1 MAVENFDMM
10 ADLCG
15 RRSVICILIPYLRHR
30 LQLLGLNY
38 YSLLFARLVVERV
51 FGLRWYSDRW
61 KLSLAVAVDDAFRIR
76 VDD

>member
-1 MAVENFDMM
+1 MAVEDFDMM

-38 YSLLFARLVVERV
+38 YFAFLARLVVERV
-51 FGLRWYSDRW
+51 FGLRWYSDR
-61 KLSLAVAVDDAFRIR
+61 
-76 VDD
+76 